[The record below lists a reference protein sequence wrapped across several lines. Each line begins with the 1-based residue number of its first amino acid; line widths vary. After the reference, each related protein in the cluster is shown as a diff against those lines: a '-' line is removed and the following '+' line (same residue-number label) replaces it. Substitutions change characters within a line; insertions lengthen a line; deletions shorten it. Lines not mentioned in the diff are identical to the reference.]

1 MYIQKINLIII
12 ILNIRF
18 LHGFHAIWYN
28 INMEKEEKIIDKG
41 VIKVYL
47 ICCDITSLT
56 VDIYVNAANN
66 YLAGG
71 GGVDYAIHKAAGE
84 KELIE
89 YNKKVNGGYLK
100 TGEVTISPGFKSKA
114 KYIIHTVG
122 PVYFENNK
130 ILNEKLL
137 YSCYYKSLE
146 LAKKYNAH
154 SIAFPAISQGVY
166 GYPANEAA
174 IISLK
179 AINDWILE
187 NKEYELTIYLV
198 AYLKETYF
206 AYLSNAK

>member
-1 MYIQKINLIII
+1 MYIVKINLIII

-18 LHGFHAIWYN
+18 LHGFHAVWYN

-47 ICCDITSLT
+47 IRCDITSLT

-122 PVYFENNK
+122 PVYLKNDK
-130 ILNEKLL
+130 ILSEKLL
-137 YSCYYKSLE
+137 YSCYYKSL
-146 LAKKYNAH
+146 K
-154 SIAFPAISQGVY
+154 
-166 GYPANEAA
+166 
-174 IISLK
+174 
-179 AINDWILE
+179 
-187 NKEYELTIYLV
+187 
-198 AYLKETYF
+198 
-206 AYLSNAK
+206 